1 MDQRW
6 MALCWISILS
16 WHAFALIF
24 HFIFI
29 EKWWIELENKYK
41 LSHCKWGV
49 VIRRIVLFA
58 QNWTWLS
65 SLLFNFTHFKWVLV
79 FDFLCLGHRFIK
91 LTLIV
96 DILQSLLIEWL
107 DCVKLVSSLFLYG
120 SHPWVLHLFIFFLVE
135 FFSFIVLKVL
145 IVVLIHFIFIINL
158 GHWNYVILLFVKFV
172 NLFHESFFQFNR
184 IA

>member
-1 MDQRW
+1 

-16 WHAFALIF
+16 RHAFALIF
-24 HFIFI
+24 HFNFI
-29 EKWWIELENKYK
+29 KSDESNFKNKYK
-41 LSHCKWGV
+41 ISHCKWRV
-49 VIRRIVLFA
+49 VICRVVLFA
-58 QNWTWLS
+58 EDWARLS
-65 SLLFNFTHFKWVLV
+65 GLFFNFTHFKRILV
-79 FDFLCLGHRFIK
+79 FDFLCLGHWFIK

-96 DILQSLLIEWL
+96 DILQSLLIKWF

-120 SHPWVLHLFIFFLVE
+120 SHPWVLHLFIFLVE

-145 IVVLIHFIFIINL
+145 IVVLIHFILVIDL
-158 GHWNYVILLFVKFV
+158 GHWNNVILLFVKFV